1 MAGNRLSGGSTNTGA
16 LTAPI
21 DKLTGIFWAV
31 INFCIYFIN
40 LPENYFKYLV
50 VIFFSTMLNMDP
62 PRNRSQNRGWGRTDG
77 DDRPGGGRRMGGI
90 DSFRQKASAPNMG
103 VGGG

>member
-1 MAGNRLSGGSTNTGA
+1 MAGNRLSSGSTNTGA

-31 INFCIYFIN
+31 VNFF
-40 LPENYFKYLV
+40 

-62 PRNRSQNRGWGRTDG
+62 PRNQSQNRSWGRSTGEDG
-77 DDRPGGGRRMGGI
+77 PGGPGRRMGGV
-90 DSFRQKASAPNMG
+90 DSFRQKANAPNMG

>member
-1 MAGNRLSGGSTNTGA
+1 MAGNRLSGGSTNSGA

-21 DKLTGIFWAV
+21 DKLTGIFWALV
-31 INFCIYFIN
+31 NFGKALSLAKPAIFI
-40 LPENYFKYLV
+40 PLV

-62 PRNRSQNRGWGRTDG
+62 PRNESQNRSWGRRDG

-90 DSFRQKASAPNMG
+90 DSFR
-103 VGGG
+103 

>member
-31 INFCIYFIN
+31 VNFF
-40 LPENYFKYLV
+40 

-62 PRNRSQNRGWGRTDG
+62 PRNQSQNRGWGRTDG

>member
-31 INFCIYFIN
+31 VNFCKPFFVFPINFKF
-40 LPENYFKYLV
+40 LV

-62 PRNRSQNRGWGRTDG
+62 PRNQSQNRSWGRSTG
-77 DDRPGGGRRMGGI
+77 DDRPGGGRRMGGV
-90 DSFRQKASAPNMG
+90 DNFR
-103 VGGG
+103 